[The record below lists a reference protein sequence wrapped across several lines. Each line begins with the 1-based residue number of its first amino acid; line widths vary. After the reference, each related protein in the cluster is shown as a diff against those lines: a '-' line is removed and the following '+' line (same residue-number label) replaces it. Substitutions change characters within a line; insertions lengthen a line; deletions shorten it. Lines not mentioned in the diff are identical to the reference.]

1 MSEYLKKV
9 DLLSAAVEVEY
20 LGRPR
25 LMVSVARI
33 GQMPSIEAVPME
45 YHNKVC
51 EAMAKRHQEEI
62 ADMVSVVRCKE
73 CRYCKMKRGTF
84 KGEPIIFY
92 RCTENNRDVESD
104 DYCSWGERS
113 RR

>member
-1 MSEYLKKV
+1 MAEYLKKV

-25 LMVSVARI
+25 MMVSVAKI

-51 EAMAKRHQEEI
+51 EEMARRNI
-62 ADMVSVVRCKE
+62 RSVLTLKTKTVK
-73 CRYCKMKRGTF
+73 Y
-84 KGEPIIFY
+84 Y
-92 RCTENNRDVESD
+92 DDDENVWKVGRVIVDE
-104 DYCSWGERS
+104 
-113 RR
+113 